1 MMIIKST
8 EEEGDNDE
16 TLENDEDEMM
26 VIMRMGTLKRM
37 AIIIMHKRK

>member
-1 MMIIKST
+1 MMIIKAA

-16 TLENDEDEMM
+16 TLENDEDELM

>member
-1 MMIIKST
+1 MMIIKGA
-8 EEEGDNDE
+8 EEEGDNDD

-37 AIIIMHKRK
+37 AIIIKHERK

>member
-1 MMIIKST
+1 MMI

-16 TLENDEDEMM
+16 TLEDDEDEMM

-37 AIIIMHKRK
+37 AVIIMH

>member
-1 MMIIKST
+1 MMIIKGA
-8 EEEGDNDE
+8 EEEGNMMRHWKM
-16 TLENDEDEMM
+16 TRMMM

>member
-16 TLENDEDEMM
+16 TLEDDKDEMM
-26 VIMRMGTLKRM
+26 VIMRMGNLKRM
-37 AIIIMHKRK
+37 AIIIMH

>member
-16 TLENDEDEMM
+16 TLEDDKNEMM
-26 VIMRMGTLKRM
+26 VIMRMGNLKRM
-37 AIIIMHKRK
+37 AVIIMH

>member
-16 TLENDEDEMM
+16 TLEDDKDEMM

-37 AIIIMHKRK
+37 AVIIMH

>member
-1 MMIIKST
+1 MMIIKGA

-16 TLENDEDEMM
+16 TLEDDEDEMM

-37 AIIIMHKRK
+37 AVIIMHQRE